1 MKTVLDMTYASG
13 FTFDLFLRRR
23 LHPYYSN
30 LLRNLIT
37 DKEFAPM
44 PLSSLPETGSFS
56 MVTDV
61 PDYLDV
67 SLKMESNQLKTK
79 KVKQYQGF
87 LCDLSDCET
96 ALDYMSTKFSK
107 KSIKNIRAKKR
118 QLETQYNI
126 VYKNHYGE
134 IDREHYDFL
143 FDRFYDL
150 LKKRFDEKKIQN
162 RYLLVW
168 KTYHE
173 LVYPMILRKE
183 ASLFAIY
190 DGEEP
195 IALALDFY
203 VEDISFGYIQVFDAE
218 YQKYYMGDVFM
229 MERLDWL
236 LSHTFK
242 IFDFLMGETYY
253 KIKWSNH
260 SYTYHHQLFY
270 KPNSLMGNLKM
281 QYVKAKLQF
290 KQYLRDKGI
299 LGKLFSM
306 DRLLYRR
313 MSKKLKGY
321 DWKNP

>member
-1 MKTVLDMTYASG
+1 MTHAPG
-13 FTFDLFLRRR
+13 FIFDLFLRRE
-23 LHPYYSN
+23 LHPFYSN
-30 LLRNLIT
+30 PIRNLIT
-37 DKEFAPM
+37 NKEFTAIP
-44 PLSSLPETGSFS
+44 SSPFPAKIASFS

-67 SLKMESNQLKTK
+67 ALKAESNQLHTK
-79 KVKQYQGF
+79 KIRQYQGF
-87 LCDLSDCET
+87 LCDLSGCET
-96 ALDYMSTKFSK
+96 VLDYISTKFSK
-107 KSIKNIRAKKR
+107 KSIKNIKAKKR
-118 QLETQYNI
+118 QLETHYNI
-126 VYKNHYGE
+126 TYKNHYGE

-168 KTYHE
+168 KAYHE

-183 ASLFAIY
+183 ASLFVIY
-190 DGEEP
+190 DDKEP

-203 VEDISFGYIQVFDAE
+203 VEDICFGYIQVFDGH

-236 LSHTFK
+236 LGHNFK
-242 IFDFLMGETYY
+242 VFDFLMGETYY
-253 KIKWSNH
+253 KVKWSNH
-260 SYTYHHQLFY
+260 SYVYHHQLFY
-270 KPNSLMGNLKM
+270 KPNSFMGNLKM
-281 QYVKAKLQF
+281 QYTKAEIQLV
-290 KQYLRDKGI
+290 QYLRDKGI
-299 LGKLFSM
+299 IGKLFSM

-321 DWKNP
+321 NWKNP